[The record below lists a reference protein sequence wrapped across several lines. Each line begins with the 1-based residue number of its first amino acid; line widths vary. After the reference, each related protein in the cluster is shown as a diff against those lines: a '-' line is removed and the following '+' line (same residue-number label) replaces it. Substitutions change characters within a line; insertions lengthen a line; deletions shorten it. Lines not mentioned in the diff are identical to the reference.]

1 MITFRLALM
10 IIGLMLL
17 IADGVQIQAPRV
29 NLQSLGLACW
39 LLAVLAPGM

>member
-1 MITFRLALM
+1 MITFRLVLM

-17 IADGVQIQAPRV
+17 VAAGFQIGHPRV

-39 LLAVLAPGM
+39 LLAIMVV